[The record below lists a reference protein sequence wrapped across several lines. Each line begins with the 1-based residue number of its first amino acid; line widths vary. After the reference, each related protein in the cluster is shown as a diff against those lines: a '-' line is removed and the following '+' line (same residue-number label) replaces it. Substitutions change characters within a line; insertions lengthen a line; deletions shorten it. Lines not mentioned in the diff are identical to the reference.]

1 MRFLV
6 IVLTVLFAAS
16 SVEAKEGV
24 HLGIEDISKAVVDE
38 FDNQGLGEDVE
49 LEFFGG
55 QTSFTFESASDAKIM
70 ITDLKVDEGN
80 GKFKAE
86 AEIFAD
92 GNSVAKTTLSG
103 RSYILG
109 EVVVPTREIAKDEVI
124 EFEDLK
130 VAKLRLNRLRDDVI
144 KEEDELVG
152 KQATRTLK
160 EGKPVTS
167 RDVKEEV
174 IVKRGDK
181 VTAVYNHK
189 GLQITSKMEALEDG
203 AKGRTIKVLNTKSAK
218 EISGKVLGKNIVEIS
233 AE

>member
-70 ITDLKVDEGN
+70 ITDLTVDEGN